1 MKTKTKKEALIQLNT
16 HKHCKSMTTH
26 HTPGE
31 WYHTGTSAGQHLIA
45 SEYKGDTIAV
55 VYHDNE
61 ANAQLIATAP
71 DMLSVLIEAV
81 ECACVYDTNPALIE
95 LFQHVILKAT
105 TNK

>member
-1 MKTKTKKEALIQLNT
+1 
-16 HKHCKSMTTH
+16 MTTQ

-61 ANAQLIATAP
+61 ANARLIAAAPELLEALTALLKGP
-71 DMLSVLIEAV
+71 TPETIRQAEA
-81 ECACVYDTNPALIE
+81 
-95 LFQHVILKAT
+95 VILKAT